1 MNTIIQNYPSNI
13 KVYIEYKILDSN
25 IKKNI
30 LNELKELDFISNELA
45 NMLNVSKYIE
55 FSYKNISLNTI
66 PVNYISNDIITT
78 VIKRIYTLVKIYSI
92 TYPLRIWF
100 IPIKSK
106 RRFPVKGEIVDSKHI
121 NGGYTYLHNHNIFV
135 YRYEDFEKV
144 ILHEVLHNSILQIPW
159 ADKNISELRE
169 LFKINNKSSFQPT
182 EAFIEF
188 WAIYYHVRFIAYETG
203 KSFSNLLEKEILWNL
218 YLTRKLL
225 KYQKKYFEE
234 KGWYEYTN
242 SFSYIII
249 KTILLCNWR
258 KILNMK
264 EYTSDNIN
272 KLIRNVYKG
281 SNKIYELYPK
291 YKYYPDNNSMKLSIN
306 IS

>member
-1 MNTIIQNYPSNI
+1 MNTITQNYPSNI
-13 KVYIEYKILDSN
+13 KVNIEYKILNSS
-25 IKKNI
+25 IKKYI
-30 LNELKELDFISNELA
+30 LNELKEQDFISDKLVNI
-45 NMLNVSKYIE
+45 LNASKYIE
-55 FSYKNISLNTI
+55 FSYNNIFLNTI
-66 PVNYISNDIITT
+66 PVNYVSNDIITT
-78 VIKRIYTLVKIYSI
+78 VIKRIYTLVNIYSI

-100 IPIKSK
+100 IPIKSI
-106 RRFPVKGEIVDSKHI
+106 RQFPVNGEIVDSKHI

>member
-13 KVYIEYKILDSN
+13 KIYIEYKILDSN

-66 PVNYISNDIITT
+66 PVNYISNDIINT
-78 VIKRIYTLVKIYSI
+78 VIKRIYTLVKIYNI
-92 TYPLRIWF
+92 TYPLKIWF

-144 ILHEVLHNSILQIPW
+144 LLHEVLHNSLLQIPW
-159 ADKNISELRE
+159 SDKNKSELRE
-169 LFKINNKSSFQPT
+169 LFKINNKSAFQPT

-188 WAIYYHVRFIAYETG
+188 WAIYYYVKFIAHETG
-203 KSFSNLLEKEILWNL
+203 KPFSNLIEKEILWNL

-225 KYQKKYFEE
+225 KYQKNILK
-234 KGWYEYTN
+234 
-242 SFSYIII
+242 I
-249 KTILLCNWR
+249 KDG
-258 KILNMK
+258 M
-264 EYTSDNIN
+264 NIRTH
-272 KLIRNVYKG
+272 LVT
-281 SNKIYELYPK
+281 
-291 YKYYPDNNSMKLSIN
+291 
-306 IS
+306 